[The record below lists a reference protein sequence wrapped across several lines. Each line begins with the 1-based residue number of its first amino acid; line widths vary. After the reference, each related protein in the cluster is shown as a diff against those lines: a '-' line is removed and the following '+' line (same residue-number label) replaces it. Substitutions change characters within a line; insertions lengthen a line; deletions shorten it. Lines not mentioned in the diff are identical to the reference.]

1 MKFIGNEKLRKY
13 IEQCGTLRIMLVGET
28 GVGKTPLARY
38 SNKHLGKEYP
48 RPFEQINCAGLS
60 FETFQDQLFGHK
72 RGAFTGAVCDKR
84 GLVELADGG
93 DLFLDE
99 IGEMPL
105 QAQSLL
111 LTFLDNQQYY
121 RLGDDV
127 KRTANIRIIS
137 ATNRN
142 LKDAIEKGTFRKDL
156 YSRLAQV
163 EIQVPSLRERRQDII
178 PLMEHYIELFSGTKK
193 EYSMTVRDFF
203 LNNRWIEGNVR
214 ELKDIV
220 EYMCTMASQES
231 IIEKKHLRQDLDNV
245 VPFPIHYLPE
255 QEEPSIPEG
264 GLIEILNRV
273 ECRVLAHYFNKH
285 KCVETLEKVLCMSKP
300 TIYRRMKKYGI
311 VTEHPSDF
319 YKSENQ

>member
-178 PLMEHYIELFSGTKK
+178 PLMEHYIELFTGTKK

-203 LNNRWIEGNVR
+203 LNHRWIEGNVR

-245 VPFPIHYLPE
+245 VPFPIHYLPD